1 MLKYVDTK
9 KAPAAIGPY
18 SQGIVLNGIAF
29 FSGQIPLNPE
39 TGEVVGSTV
48 EEQAEQVMK
57 NIQALLDS
65 QGASFTD
72 VVKTTCF
79 LADMK
84 DFAAFNEVYA
94 KYFTGKPARSCVAV
108 KELPK
113 GVLCEVE
120 TIAAVKFLAE
130 PAAGYSPGDG
140 LIAFRLELA
149 VYLPHNLVGL
159 RL

>member
-9 KAPAAIGPY
+9 NAPAAIGPY

-29 FSGQIPLNPE
+29 FSGQIPLSPE
-39 TGEVVGSTV
+39 TGEVVGTTI
-48 EEQAEQVMK
+48 EEQAEQVMQNVK
-57 NIQALLDS
+57 ALLES
-65 QGASFTD
+65 QGTAFTD

-79 LADMK
+79 LADMA

-108 KELPK
+108 KALPK

-120 TIAAVKFLAE
+120 AIAAVKEA
-130 PAAGYSPGDG
+130 
-140 LIAFRLELA
+140 
-149 VYLPHNLVGL
+149 
-159 RL
+159 